1 MHYCWCFYFTDSY
14 TLQLW
19 LRSKLHFLHRKKTIV
34 IQRKLSFNP
43 AMKVYILMGVSGC
56 GKSTIGRE
64 AAKRLN
70 IPFLEG
76 DDFHPKSNIEKMS
89 NGLAL
94 YDDDRMPWVDVM
106 VQACKSSSPTEG
118 KQAVIILACSALSKR
133 VRQRLRN
140 GLNDKCR
147 FIHLHGDK
155 EKIKQRLSERKGHF
169 FKAELLA
176 SQFDTLD
183 IPQDADRLDIF
194 LPIDILAAKVCD
206 IIQSENQT

>member
-1 MHYCWCFYFTDSY
+1 
-14 TLQLW
+14 
-19 LRSKLHFLHRKKTIV
+19 
-34 IQRKLSFNP
+34 
-43 AMKVYILMGVSGC
+43 MKVYILMGVAGC
-56 GKSTIGRE
+56 GKSTIGRA

-76 DDFHPKSNIEKMS
+76 DDFHPESNIEKMS

-94 YDDDRMPWVDVM
+94 CDDDRMPWIKRM
-106 VQACKSSSPTEG
+106 VQACIDGTLTTGEKD
-118 KQAVIILACSALSKR
+118 AAIILACSALSER
-133 VRQRLRN
+133 ARQGLRS

-155 EKIKQRLSERKGHF
+155 EKIQQRLSDRKGHF

-176 SQFDTLD
+176 SQFDALD
-183 IPQDADRLDIF
+183 IPHDADRLDIF
-194 LPIDILAAKVCD
+194 LPIDVLVEQVCD

>member
-1 MHYCWCFYFTDSY
+1 
-14 TLQLW
+14 
-19 LRSKLHFLHRKKTIV
+19 
-34 IQRKLSFNP
+34 
-43 AMKVYILMGVSGC
+43 MKVYILMGVSGC

-94 YDDDRMPWVDVM
+94 CDDDRMPWVDLM
-106 VQACKSSSPTEG
+106 VQACKDVALPPGG
-118 KQAVIILACSALSKR
+118 KDAAIILACSALSER
-133 VRQRLRN
+133 VRQRLRS
-140 GLNDKCR
+140 GLNNKCR
-147 FIHLHGDK
+147 FIHLNGNK
-155 EKIKQRLSERKGHF
+155 EKIEQRLSERKGHF

-176 SQFDTLD
+176 SQFEALD

-194 LPIDILAAKVCD
+194 LPIDILAAKLCD